1 MEILKQIMVG
11 KTFHRWTVLRE
22 TTQKNNNG
30 NYLCLAQCKCGTKR
44 MVSCSSIRS
53 GKSKSC
59 GCIASEKTAKR
70 NKTHQKSKH
79 PLYPRWNAM
88 HRRCYLPSDSRY
100 KYYGARGV
108 TMCEEWKLSPQSF
121 YDWFESQGG
130 NLDLTVDRINTYG
143 PYSPENCR
151 LITLEEQQRNRR
163 PEKNR
168 LPDNVVLKIKRLLNE
183 KVPVPDISKKTN
195 VSRSIIY
202 NIRMGTSYKNVQ

>member
-1 MEILKQIMVG
+1 VICFFKFYPVLPLCFPTISIIIYIKEMEILKKIMVG

-88 HRRCYLPSDSRY
+88 HRRCYLPS
-100 KYYGARGV
+100 
-108 TMCEEWKLSPQSF
+108 
-121 YDWFESQGG
+121 
-130 NLDLTVDRINTYG
+130 
-143 PYSPENCR
+143 
-151 LITLEEQQRNRR
+151 
-163 PEKNR
+163 
-168 LPDNVVLKIKRLLNE
+168 
-183 KVPVPDISKKTN
+183 
-195 VSRSIIY
+195 
-202 NIRMGTSYKNVQ
+202 